1 LVSRRSSDE
10 DSTICDFLNKFMK
23 GNLLGPDIEARQ
35 IQTTQKPL
43 FDPTAITPEQ
53 YKLNH
58 NYFTLQELLQQ
69 PNYSL
74 TQQLNLLYFGAVQN
88 GVKHGL
94 GVLVTPHSLYE
105 GEFSLDR
112 KMGKGYAVLPN
123 GSQYHGDFAN
133 DRPHGRGLLTHGEE
147 YYMGDFQN
155 GAMEGEGL
163 WRNAQG

>member
-1 LVSRRSSDE
+1 
-10 DSTICDFLNKFMK
+10 M
-23 GNLLGPDIEARQ
+23 
-35 IQTTQKPL
+35 
-43 FDPTAITPEQ
+43 
-53 YKLNH
+53 
-58 NYFTLQELLQQ
+58 
-69 PNYSL
+69 
-74 TQQLNLLYFGAVQN
+74 
-88 GVKHGL
+88 
-94 GVLVTPHSLYE
+94 LVTPHSLYE